1 MMRAILLVTF
11 LVLTAFAAAGS
22 VGAAER
28 LASAGDAGQDECCAQ
43 VLAAQSP
50 QTGHD
55 AILRRMC
62 AKGGSGVVVPCP
74 APHAVEPGN
83 GLVRLRSLP
92 EPTVR
97 TGEAG
102 LRFPPFDDHFRPP
115 RRHDLT

>member
-1 MMRAILLVTF
+1 MRVILLMAF

-22 VGAAER
+22 AGAAER
-28 LASAGDAGQDECCAQ
+28 LASAGDIVQDECCAQ
-43 VLAAQSP
+43 VLVAQSP

-74 APHAVEPGN
+74 VPHAVEPGN
-83 GLVRLRSLP
+83 SLVRLRSLP
-92 EPTVR
+92 EPTVLTR
-97 TGEAG
+97 EAG

-115 RRHDLT
+115 RGSDLT